1 MKDKQPKITTT
12 KVCDVHTTQP
22 NVIAF
27 SYETPYWVITE
38 EIAKGY
44 APNPPF
50 VNAIEMAPAINATKI
65 DSIGKK
71 KVSFKLNFATY
82 NIKK

>member
-27 SYETPYWVITE
+27 SFKFELS
-38 EIAKGY
+38 
-44 APNPPF
+44 
-50 VNAIEMAPAINATKI
+50 KI
-65 DSIGKK
+65 YNSKSYKQIR
-71 KVSFKLNFATY
+71 FKRFKFTVE
-82 NIKK
+82 